1 MCSSVRQAQSVE
13 RHATEGVRSDHDA
26 YSSRSV
32 SAGGSLNSLS
42 VIGYGARSTSKDPT
56 VGRSAT

>member
-1 MCSSVRQAQSVE
+1 MCSSVRHAQNVE
-13 RHATEGVRSDHDA
+13 RHATEGLRADHDM

-42 VIGYGARSTSKDPT
+42 VMGYGARSTSKDPT
-56 VGRSAT
+56 VWRPDT